1 MIEIKITPSGIKKA
15 IDDLLNENELLQDKV
30 YKQEDKIEELR
41 ALYFSEREVKED
53 YKSKVNKAIEY
64 LEKADDNENSYG
76 DYEIHYEVKKEL
88 LDILKEK
95 EEER

>member
-1 MIEIKITPSGIKKA
+1 MKEIKITPSGIKKA

-64 LEKADDNENSYG
+64 IEYYLAKGKTKNHRKFDIS
-76 DYEIHYEVKKEL
+76 V
-88 LDILKEK
+88 LDILKEGDK
-95 EEER
+95 E